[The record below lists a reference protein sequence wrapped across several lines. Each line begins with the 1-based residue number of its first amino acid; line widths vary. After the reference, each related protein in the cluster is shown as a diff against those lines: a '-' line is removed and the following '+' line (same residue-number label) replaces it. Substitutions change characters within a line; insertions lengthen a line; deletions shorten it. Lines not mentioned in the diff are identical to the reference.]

1 MGVCHFFPA
10 LPAQGDV
17 RHGCLRVFKHT
28 LDSFFFFLLDLT
40 HTVIT
45 VDQDSKQSQPK
56 LNEGNTL
63 QQCRHMLRYELVIRM
78 NEGPRILRLPE

>member
-1 MGVCHFFPA
+1 MWGVCPFLPA
-10 LPAQGDV
+10 LV
-17 RHGCLRVFKHT
+17 MYLR
-28 LDSFFFFLLDLT
+28 LFFLSVFT

-56 LNEGNTL
+56 LNEANTV
-63 QQCRHMLRYELVIRM
+63 QQCRHMLCYELVIRM